1 MGFINHATN
10 NIIIDAVL
18 TERGRELL
26 SQNNGSFS
34 IASFAF
40 GDDEVDY
47 SLISKFG
54 MNVGKE
60 KIEKNTPIMEAN
72 PNENLALKYPLITLT
87 NPVATTSHIPTI
99 IRTDDVNNS
108 AINLVNVSTTSSD
121 FSYDIK
127 LRTHLDNP
135 GVIDLTGLVDTTFL
149 IKMNNNLIRI
159 SGVEPIDSDMNG
171 VASYIVSTSSEGATF
186 TGQRFFNF
194 SIFANGVSTNQTFI
208 DYETNVDGKLFTQI
222 QITGRST
229 GRKLLIPVLITNSIT

>member
-18 TERGRELL
+18 TERGTELL
-26 SQNNGSFS
+26 SQNNGSFN
-34 IASFAF
+34 ITSFAF

-60 KIEKNTPIMEAN
+60 KIEKNTPVMEAN

-87 NPVATTSHIPTI
+87 NPISTTSHIPTI
-99 IRTDDVNNS
+99 IRTDDVSNS
-108 AINLVNVSTTSSD
+108 VISLVNVNSSSAD
-121 FSYDIK
+121 FNYDIK
-127 LRTHLDNP
+127 LRTFLENPDN
-135 GVIDLTGLVDTTFL
+135 IDLTGLVDTTFL

-159 SGVEPIDSDMNG
+159 TGIQPIDTDMNG
-171 VASYIVSTSSEGATF
+171 VASYIVTTSADQPEF

-194 SIFANGVSTNQTFI
+194 NIFANGVSTNQTFI
-208 DYETNVDGKLFTQI
+208 DFETNSDGKLFTQI
-222 QITGRST
+222 QITGRTT
-229 GRKLLIPVLITNSIT
+229 GRKLLIPVLITNDIS